1 MKPLYAITVSKNY
14 ADMLAIVIP
23 ENIRHFD
30 KWFIVTQEDDHE
42 TIKLVEKLRN
52 KYKNLQLVYYPLAH
66 KFQEPD
72 HTKHMLSQKEME
84 DMPMPPYKPLPKGF
98 NIKTPPFDKGGAVR
112 TLQKYYMLTDE
123 QHKRAIETEQPV
135 PEDYTHMPDD
145 ALVLI
150 LDSDILLPQN
160 TRQVID
166 KLHLDDDTI
175 YGAERVDCLFRSDTQ
190 VTEGTIPYYNYHI
203 DGFFQLYKHK
213 QSPQNI
219 ADFRLYKRSYSAEYC
234 DFMFTNTFKNQQV
247 LTEIK
252 CRHIGLPRVNWNGRQ
267 DWSWIDDT
275 DDKVISKLV
284 KDNDLA
290 TSNNRDTT
298 LNIIR
303 NHVRYQVSKN
313 DAWASVG
320 PKYLYIIG
328 FERCGTESLR
338 HVLQQ
343 HPHVEFYRTQHDNPG
358 PHDIIDKHMRAG
370 AYNCGVTWAFCQPE
384 YLTDMPGL
392 DYHVNIKR
400 LLRHNATT
408 KGQPPQHYYIV
419 LIRDPLKRAIS
430 EWKHYMDNMPSS
442 FNWNWPAPGK
452 TFEANI
458 QQELESLTRNR
469 RHVKHTFSRFLTN
482 GLYDIYLKPL
492 YNHVGEH
499 SIIPV
504 CVDQLKKNPVTV
516 QQKIFAKLGMEWHP
530 KQIPV
535 LNTSDA
541 DYSDVQITNNTRKMI
556 NNIYKPTHDY
566 IRSIIK

>member
-1 MKPLYAITVSKNY
+1 MNQSIHAITVSKNY

-23 ENIRHFD
+23 ENARHFE
-30 KWFIVTQEDDHE
+30 KWVIVTQEDDHD
-42 TIKLVEKLRN
+42 TIKLVTELN
-52 KYKNLQLVYYPLAH
+52 KQHKNLQLVYYPLCHNDRAKTH
-66 KFQEPD
+66 V
-72 HTKHMLSQKEME
+72 KHMLSEKEML
-84 DMPMPPYKPLPKGF
+84 DMPMPGYKPPPKGF
-98 NIKTPPFDKGGAVR
+98 NKNTPPFDKGGAIR
-112 TLQKYYMLTDE
+112 TIQKYYMLTE
-123 QHKRAIETEQPV
+123 AQHELHTNNDTPI
-135 PEDYTHMPDD
+135 PEDYIPMPDD

-150 LDSDILLPQN
+150 LDSDILLPSN
-160 TRQVID
+160 TKQVVDNIQID
-166 KLHLDDDTI
+166 ENTI

-203 DGFFQLYKHK
+203 DGFFQLYKHN
-213 QSPQNI
+213 QSALHNLI
-219 ADFRLYKRSYSAEYC
+219 TRRYKRSYSAEFC
-234 DFMFTNTFKNQQV
+234 DFAFTNTFENQQV
-247 LTEIK
+247 LPEIK

-284 KDNDLA
+284 KDDDLA

-313 DAWASVG
+313 DAWANVG

-358 PHDIIDKHMRAG
+358 PHDIIDKHMRTG

-392 DYHVNIKR
+392 DYYVNIKR
-400 LLRHNATT
+400 LLRHNTTT

-419 LIRDPLKRAIS
+419 LIRDPLDRAIS

-452 TFEANI
+452 TFETNI

-482 GLYDIYLKPL
+482 GLYDVFLKPL

-504 CVDQLKKNPVTV
+504 CVEQLKKDPETV
-516 QQKIFAKLGMEWHP
+516 QQNIFNKLGMEWEMKP
-530 KQIPV
+530 IPV
-535 LNTSDA
+535 LNTSE
-541 DYSDVQITNNTRKMI
+541 SDFDISMSNDIRNMI
-556 NNIYKPTHDY
+556 NNIYKPTHEY
-566 IRSIIK
+566 IKKIMT